1 MSSLQREDRA
11 RPAFDAT
18 LQGRRILD
26 SARYNKGS
34 AFTREERR
42 QLKIDGLLPFKPRT
56 IDEQVAME
64 LEHLRAK
71 RDDLEKLIGLLALQD
86 RNETLFYR
94 VLVENLPELMPIV
107 YTPTVGRACQEYSH
121 IFRRPRGLWITPDD
135 IDRMP
140 EILANASEEEI
151 RLVVV
156 TDNERILGLGDQGA
170 GGIGIPCGK
179 IALYCAAAGIP
190 PWSCLPISLDVG
202 TDNSGLLQDPYYM
215 GYPKRRLKGKDYDE
229 FLETFVEAV
238 QSTLPRALVQ
248 WEDFKRNNALEI
260 HERFRRRIASFNDDI
275 QGTAAVTLAGI
286 LSALRITGELLTEQK
301 IVLAGTG
308 AAGIGIGRLVR
319 SAMLEG
325 GADPN
330 SVDEAIVYVD
340 HRGLVHGRSPS
351 REAYKRAVAM
361 RTEQMDAYAFN
372 GNGPFDLLEVVTK
385 VRPTI
390 LIGTTAIPGLFDEAV
405 ITTMASHVARPIIFP
420 LSIPT
425 SRAECTP
432 AEAIRWTHGRAILA
446 TGSPFAPVH
455 FKGKTHEI
463 SQGNNVLAFPGIGLG
478 CILSEARE
486 VTDELFLAASQ
497 ALTRCIR
504 SERLVAGAV
513 FPEIGDLREVSAKVA
528 VAVMRRARDL
538 KVGRLLGDEEI
549 DQLVADSMWYP
560 EYSKYGAQESHCEV
574 IEAH

>member
-1 MSSLQREDRA
+1 MSSLQRGNQP
-11 RPAFDAT
+11 RPAFGEA
-18 LQGRRILD
+18 LQGRQILD
-26 SARYNKGS
+26 YARGNKGS

-42 QLKIDGLLPFKPRT
+42 RLKIDGLLPFKPRS
-56 IDEQVAME
+56 IDEQVALE

-140 EILANASEEEI
+140 EILANGSDEEI

-202 TDNSGLLQDPYYM
+202 TDNAGLLQDPYYM
-215 GYPKRRLKGKDYDE
+215 GYPERRLKGKPYDE
-229 FLETFVEAV
+229 FIENFVEAV

-248 WEDFKRNNALEI
+248 WEDFKKNNALEI

-286 LSALRITGELLTEQK
+286 LAALRITGESLREQR
-301 IVLAGTG
+301 IVFAGTG

-319 SAMLEG
+319 SAMLEAG
-325 GADPN
+325 GDPG
-330 SVDEAIVYVD
+330 SVDKSLVYVD
-340 HRGLVHGRSPS
+340 SQGLVNQRSPS
-351 REAYKRAVAM
+351 REEYKRAVAM
-361 RTEQMDAYAFN
+361 RSEQMEAYGFD
-372 GNGPFDLLEVVTK
+372 GDGPFDLLDVVTQ

-390 LIGTTAIPGLFDEAV
+390 LIGTTAVPGFFTEAV
-405 ITTMASHVARPIIFP
+405 LTTMASHVARPIIFP
-420 LSIPT
+420 LSNPT
-425 SRAECTP
+425 SKAECTP
-432 AEAIRWTHGRAILA
+432 AEAIRWTHGQAILA

-455 FKGKTHEI
+455 YKGKTHEI
-463 SQGNNVLAFPGIGLG
+463 GQGNNVLAFPGVGLG

-486 VTDELFLAASQ
+486 VTDELFLAASY
-497 ALTRCIR
+497 ALTTCIR

-513 FPEIGDLREVSAKVA
+513 FPDIGDLREVSAKVA
-528 VAVMRRARDL
+528 GAVMRKARDL
-538 KVGRLLGDEEI
+538 KLGRLLGDEEI
-549 DQLVADSMWYP
+549 DQLVANSMWFP
-560 EYSKYGAQESHCEV
+560 EYPKYDA
-574 IEAH
+574 